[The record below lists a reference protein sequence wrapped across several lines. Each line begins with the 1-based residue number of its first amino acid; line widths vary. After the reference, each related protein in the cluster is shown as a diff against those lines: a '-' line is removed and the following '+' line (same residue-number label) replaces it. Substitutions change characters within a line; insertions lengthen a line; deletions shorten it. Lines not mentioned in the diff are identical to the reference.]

1 MLAEHHEA
9 PLPEAVRVGH
19 GALADA
25 IPLPVARR
33 TTAASAWRIW
43 LPIPLLFLLLD
54 VTFNLYF
61 WRIPKLTGKSADYG
75 YQFLVDLHRLH
86 QPPPPATAR
95 VLAVGSSVSGSFDQ
109 FQIQRLLATQHPEL
123 PADVH
128 RLLLPGIKPSDYR
141 LFFDTELD
149 EIRPDVVVLM
159 FNLVDF
165 LNPSFERGLK
175 QQVRYVLPP
184 LATLRERAEYLS
196 TASDKLDLVFAGSS
210 NLYRYRKL
218 VRSSL
223 QDHAKVFTHWL
234 HDPSPRG
241 GYGGYSDGYMRQRFG
256 VPLAADAADRF
267 DYYVHPEWLRQR
279 GGVTLRFTLDGQAVA
294 ERVEAEAGWKT
305 LSLTPT
311 GRGPHLLEVVADSTW
326 NPRAGGLNNDVRLLS
341 VRLRQAPPTSATT
354 PMGPWRYPPVDEREP
369 DDFLRVGGATGPE
382 FVARWEDSLRGHGDF
397 AHRFRRYRDAKLAV
411 RDEIFAPTGEYAAIE
426 HLVRGFSAHGAAVV
440 LVNSPESPLI
450 LREYES
456 SAYYRDYLAFF
467 TRLAAE
473 VPHVTFRDLSNALP
487 VEDFNDWHHVNFI
500 GTIRVAPTYVES
512 VAAALADEWRRRS

>member
-1 MLAEHHEA
+1 MLAKHHEA
-9 PLPEAVRVGH
+9 PLPEAVSV
-19 GALADA
+19 APSASADA

-33 TTAASAWRIW
+33 TTAATAWRIW

-95 VLAVGSSVSGSFDQ
+95 VLAAGSSVSGSFDQ
-109 FQIQRLLATQHPEL
+109 FQIQRLLATQHPEV
-123 PADVH
+123 PAEVH

-141 LFFDTELD
+141 LFFDAERD

-196 TASDKLDLVFAGSS
+196 TASAKLDLVFAESS

-223 QDHAKVFTHWL
+223 QDHVKLLIRWL
-234 HDPSPRG
+234 RGPSPRD

-256 VPLAADAADRF
+256 LPLAADAADRF
-267 DYYVHPEWLRQR
+267 DYYVHPEWLRQHGR
-279 GGVTLRFTLDGQAVA
+279 VTLRFTLDGQAVA
-294 ERVEAEAGWKT
+294 ERVETEAGWNALT
-305 LSLTPT
+305 LTPT
-311 GRGPHLLEVVADSTW
+311 GRAPHLLEVAADSAW
-326 NPRAGGLNNDVRLLS
+326 NPRAGGLDNDVRLLG
-341 VRLRQAPPTSATT
+341 VRVRQTPPASATT
-354 PMGPWRYPPVDEREP
+354 HVVPCRYPPVDEGEP
-369 DDFLRVGGATGPE
+369 DDFLRVGAATGPE
-382 FVARWEDSLRGHGDF
+382 FVAGWEASLRGHGDF
-397 AHRFRRYRDAKLAV
+397 AHRFRRYHDAKLAV
-411 RDEIFAPTGEYAAIE
+411 RDEIFTPTGEYAALE
-426 HLVRGFSAHGAAVV
+426 RLVRSFSANGTAVV

-450 LREYES
+450 LGEYES
-456 SAYYRDYLAFF
+456 SAYYRDYVAFF
-467 TRLAAE
+467 TRLATQ
-473 VPHVTFRDLSNALP
+473 VPHATFRNLSSALP
-487 VEDFNDWHHVNFI
+487 VEDFNDWHHVNFV
-500 GTIRVAPTYVES
+500 GTIKMAPTYAES
-512 VAAALADEWRRRS
+512 VAVALADGWPRS